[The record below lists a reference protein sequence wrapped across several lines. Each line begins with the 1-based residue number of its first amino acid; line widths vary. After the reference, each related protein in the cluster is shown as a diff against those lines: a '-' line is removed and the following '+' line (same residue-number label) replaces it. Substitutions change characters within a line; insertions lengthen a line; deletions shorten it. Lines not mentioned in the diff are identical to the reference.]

1 MPESSQHKLS
11 SVISRLRDG
20 VRHLD
25 WKRHWPALF
34 ILVGVALLLYVGSE
48 YATTYFEQRRL
59 ARAWQLQ
66 QQRMEEQLAPSTAKP
81 AIVDDGLTR
90 LSIPKINLDAIVVD
104 GTSYKKLK
112 LGPGRMLDTALP
124 GTVGNSVI
132 TAHRDT
138 FFRHIYELKKG
149 DEIVV
154 QRNGKKFRYEVTGKK
169 IVEPTDLSVTKQ
181 SKDKRLTLITC
192 YPTYYIG
199 PAPERLVV
207 FSKMTE
213 DEDTKTQPQAV
224 AASGGTH

>member
-1 MPESSQHKLS
+1 MSEAEP
-11 SVISRLRDG
+11 G
-20 VRHLD
+20 V
-25 WKRHWPALF
+25 
-34 ILVGVALLLYVGSE
+34 
-48 YATTYFEQRRL
+48 
-59 ARAWQLQ
+59 
-66 QQRMEEQLAPSTAKP
+66 
-81 AIVDDGLTR
+81 VDDGLTR

-112 LGPGRMLDTALP
+112 LGPGRMLDTAVP
-124 GTVGNSVI
+124 GNVGNSVI

-154 QRNGKKFRYEVTGKK
+154 QRSGKKFRYEVTGKK
-169 IVEPTDLSVTKQ
+169 IVDPSDLSVTKQ

-207 FSKMTE
+207 FSKMT
-213 DEDTKTQPQAV
+213 DEQGSTQSQAV
-224 AASGGTH
+224 AASGGAH

>member
-1 MPESSQHKLS
+1 MPENFHDKFAR
-11 SVISRLRDG
+11 VISRA
-20 VRHLD
+20 RHQARQFD
-25 WKRHWPALF
+25 WKRHWPVFL
-34 ILVGVALLLYVGSE
+34 IVLGVALLLYVGSE
-48 YATTYFEQRRL
+48 YATTYLEQRRL
-59 ARAWQLQ
+59 AREWQTQ
-66 QQRMEEQLAPSTAKP
+66 QQRLKEEVATSQSEPGV
-81 AIVDDGLTR
+81 VDDGLTR

-112 LGPGRMLDTALP
+112 LGPGRMLDTAVP
-124 GTVGNSVI
+124 GNVGNSVI

-154 QRNGKKFRYEVTGKK
+154 QRSGKKFRYEVTGKK
-169 IVEPTDLSVTKQ
+169 IVDPSDLSVTKQ

-207 FSKMTE
+207 FSKMT
-213 DEDTKTQPQAV
+213 DEQGSTQSQAV
-224 AASGGTH
+224 AASGGAH

>member
-1 MPESSQHKLS
+1 VPENLRAKFNR
-11 SVISRLRDG
+11 VVTRAISFKWNRD
-20 VRHLD
+20 
-25 WKRHWPALF
+25 WPALF

-59 ARAWQLQ
+59 AREWQQ
-66 QQRMEEQLAPSTAKP
+66 QQRLEEQVATSNSDA

-90 LSIPKINLDAIVVD
+90 ISIPKINLDAIVVD

-112 LGPGRMLDTALP
+112 LGPGRILNTALP

-154 QRNGKKFRYEVTGKK
+154 QRSGKKFRYEVTGKK
-169 IVEPTDLSVTKQ
+169 VVDPSDLSVTKQ

-207 FSKMTE
+207 FSKMA
-213 DEDTKTQPQAV
+213 DEQESTQPPAV
-224 AASGGTH
+224 AASGGAH